1 MNPFGLEI
9 FSSFFFVD
17 FNEGLGPHV
26 EQNRTSFINGIESSL
41 SIRRRLRS
49 TEEKKNDFYMKIN
62 RIYLYKN
69 YYRLLLLRIV
79 IEKFLQSIHD

>member
-17 FNEGLGPHV
+17 FDEGLGLHV

-49 TEEKKNDFYMKIN
+49 TEEKRTIF
-62 RIYLYKN
+62 
-69 YYRLLLLRIV
+69 V
-79 IEKFLQSIHD
+79 